1 MPNTQVD
8 AQSFIDYA
16 TQDKFLGTRYVDH
29 ATVPKWGP
37 GSGWDCSSFTSY
49 VMKKYGVSL
58 PAYSDSQYQMGSP
71 VESSDLQPGDLV
83 FFHPPGSNAAG
94 KKTGHV
100 GIYIGDGKMVNAA
113 NPSSGTRIQPVT
125 WDTYVGA
132 RRFIAVTGAG
142 KAPPPKGGTPVV
154 SDNEPAG
161 DSPQMDKLSK
171 KDLAESQSISWDFV
185 KAHPDVMKVF
195 QQAIDGEWNLSNDV
209 GKRNFTNALQQ
220 TSWFQ
225 DNSKYAQQYLFLKD
239 QGGENFNEQIRAA
252 QEYVRQTAQKMG
264 AKQLDPE
271 QLKFF
276 AEQTLMNGWNV
287 DGRSSFLPQ
296 ALSGQLSWTGQDGA
310 SHTFQTDFINYDAGG
325 PAATMQTLKNVA
337 WQNGVT
343 YDDSYFRGAAKAV
356 ASGLGSIDDY
366 VAEIRKSASSR
377 SPWWKNQI
385 DAGAN
390 ARDLASPYIDVYT
403 KLRGVDPSSVSLED
417 PNVKLAFNKTDPK
430 TGTVA
435 PMGLWDYEK
444 ALRQQDWY
452 EYTADAHDRVGKYV
466 STIGKMFGFL

>member
-1 MPNTQVD
+1 MALNVD
-8 AQSFIDYA
+8 AALSFADD
-16 TQDKFLGTRYVDH
+16 T
-29 ATVPKWGP
+29 
-37 GSGWDCSSFTSY
+37 
-49 VMKKYGVSL
+49 
-58 PAYSDSQYQMGSP
+58 
-71 VESSDLQPGDLV
+71 
-83 FFHPPGSNAAG
+83 
-94 KKTGHV
+94 
-100 GIYIGDGKMVNAA
+100 
-113 NPSSGTRIQPVT
+113 SGTYPGLCDHFVGLAYGKEHSGYASAWAHWNATPAKLRHAGDKNPP
-125 WDTYVGA
+125 VGA
-132 RRFIAVTGAG
+132 LVYWNDSVGGGHGHTAIVTGKDKNGEAIITSTHANGGRPTTFTLSSVMPGAYAG
-142 KAPPPKGGTPVV
+142 WATPYFQGQTAKLDTSKVAQAVQEVGDDPVKYASSTDLPVDKITKKG
-154 SDNEPAG
+154 
-161 DSPQMDKLSK
+161 
-171 KDLAESQSISWDFV
+171 LAESFSISWDFV

-195 QQAIDGEWNLSNDV
+195 QKAIDADWMSSDT

-264 AKQLDPE
+264 AKLDDT

-287 DGRSSFLPQ
+287 DGRSSLLPQ
-296 ALSGQLSWTGQDGA
+296 ALSGDLSWKGQDGQA
-310 SHTFQTDFINYDAGG
+310 HTFQTDFINYDAGG

-403 KLRGVDPSSVSLED
+403 KLRGVDPSSVSLDD

-444 ALRQQDWY
+444 ALRQSDWY
-452 EYTADAHDRVGKYV
+452 EYTQDAHDRVGKYV